1 MLRALATASLMAGL
15 ALPAQAFMATND
27 LIVEPASEGN
37 FHVPYRGLNGAS
49 DFWCA
54 AGDYVIRGL
63 DLPPDTRI
71 FRLSSPPRR
80 AGQGVTFGLSPE
92 GARNTGLFI
101 FGDRRSVSAA
111 HARQLCEVPR
121 LIAD

>member
-1 MLRALATASLMAGL
+1 MLRALATTCLVAAF

-27 LIVEPASEGN
+27 LIVEPASDGS

-54 AGDYVIRGL
+54 AGDYVIRSL
-63 DLPPDTRI
+63 HMSPDTRI

-80 AGQGVTFGLSPE
+80 AGQGVIFSLSSE
-92 GARNTGLFI
+92 GAKGTGLLT

-121 LIAD
+121 LVAD

>member
-1 MLRALATASLMAGL
+1 MLRALATTCLVAAF

-27 LIVEPASEGN
+27 LIVEPASDGS

-54 AGDYVIRGL
+54 AGDYVIRSL
-63 DLPPDTRI
+63 HMSPDTRI

-80 AGQGVTFGLSPE
+80 AGQGITFSLSSSI
-92 GARNTGLFI
+92 T
-101 FGDRRSVSAA
+101 S
-111 HARQLCEVPR
+111 
-121 LIAD
+121 